1 MFKSTIL
8 ARDETFTKV
17 VPYSILT
24 TLINWEVIHNTK
36 SSFGNSEDREGSSEV
51 SWDDKSRS
59 RTMEYWSSGT
69 CPVTTFIGT
78 LEKSFV
84 PSGAIVEFALIA
96 MFTVRNVAGVLALGI
111 CVALMPGTLPST
123 ALHQPVELFEQF
135 ENTAVF
141 WEQFEVAKKIVAL
154 GDESVLPRLEPWLHC
169 GDMRRRGNAGFI
181 FAKFGD
187 DRGFQTIVSILDDSS
202 TNRAIEARDDAG
214 EPSPKMQIRADRYYA
229 AHLLGDLRDVRAVPI
244 LIPLLKDEDVK
255 YIVPWSLAEIGDKS
269 AIPSLKNALGD
280 DSLTMRAAAQ
290 LALEKL
296 EGHSPD

>member
-1 MFKSTIL
+1 ML
-8 ARDETFTKV
+8 TF
-17 VPYSILT
+17 
-24 TLINWEVIHNTK
+24 
-36 SSFGNSEDREGSSEV
+36 
-51 SWDDKSRS
+51 
-59 RTMEYWSSGT
+59 
-69 CPVTTFIGT
+69 
-78 LEKSFV
+78 
-84 PSGAIVEFALIA
+84 
-96 MFTVRNVAGVLALGI
+96 RNVASVLAVGI
-111 CVALMPGTLPST
+111 CVTLMPSALCSATLP
-123 ALHQPVELFEQF
+123 QPAELFEQF
-135 ENTAVF
+135 ENTTVF

-154 GDESVLPRLEPWLHC
+154 GDKSVLPRLEPWLHC
-169 GDMRRRGNAGFI
+169 EDMRRRGNAGFI

-187 DRGFQTIVSILDDSS
+187 DRGFQTIVSILDDRS

-280 DSLTMRAAAQ
+280 ESLTMRAAAQ

-296 EGHSPD
+296 ERHRPD